1 LYQRA
6 AKLPK
11 VEFVKPP
18 QVICKNTVSSMQA
31 GIIYGYIGLVDYI
44 VKLMK
49 KELGREDAKVVA
61 TGGLAGMIADGSET
75 IQEINP
81 YLTLEGLRII
91 YQRNL

>member
-1 LYQRA
+1 
-6 AKLPK
+6 
-11 VEFVKPP
+11 
-18 QVICKNTVSSMQA
+18 MQA

-49 KELGREDAKVVA
+49 KELGREDAKGC